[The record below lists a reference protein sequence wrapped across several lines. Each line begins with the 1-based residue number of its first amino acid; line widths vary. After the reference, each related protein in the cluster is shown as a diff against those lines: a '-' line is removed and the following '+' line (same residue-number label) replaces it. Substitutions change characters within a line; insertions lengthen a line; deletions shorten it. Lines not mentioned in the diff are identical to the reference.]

1 MRQIPDLSIQQ
12 IGYRRI
18 AAAVPELTLSL
29 LKLRTIDDIFL
40 NLGTWQGI
48 VSQRTALT
56 EIRMYS
62 AHIDLLSALSVIA
75 QIRQIPKRPGFSVTA
90 SFVGKRNYTTEEIK
104 QAVMQGIT
112 SHYAWQYSEDEVKSD
127 IDIRVFIEHQSAY
140 LGLRLGKTS
149 LQKRAYKQI
158 HTLGSLKPPVA
169 AAMLLLGSKT
179 DGLVVD
185 PFCGAGT
192 ILIEAC
198 LMGFPALGGDL
209 DNKALDAAVKNAEF
223 AGSKPALALWNAH
236 HLPIASQSAGMVVSN
251 LPWGKQVPTSP
262 DLERL
267 YQLACLEIKRIL
279 LPGSPAVILTS
290 LPEWI
295 PEEILHIVKKFEISL
310 FGQNPTILI
319 ATG

>member
-1 MRQIPDLSIQQ
+1 MISIFSITTRGLEPVCEKEMRQIPDLSIQQ

-62 AHIDLLSALSVIA
+62 AHIDLLSAVSVIA

-127 IDIRVFIEHQSAY
+127 IDIRV
-140 LGLRLGKTS
+140 
-149 LQKRAYKQI
+149 
-158 HTLGSLKPPVA
+158 
-169 AAMLLLGSKT
+169 
-179 DGLVVD
+179 
-185 PFCGAGT
+185 
-192 ILIEAC
+192 
-198 LMGFPALGGDL
+198 
-209 DNKALDAAVKNAEF
+209 
-223 AGSKPALALWNAH
+223 
-236 HLPIASQSAGMVVSN
+236 
-251 LPWGKQVPTSP
+251 
-262 DLERL
+262 
-267 YQLACLEIKRIL
+267 
-279 LPGSPAVILTS
+279 
-290 LPEWI
+290 
-295 PEEILHIVKKFEISL
+295 
-310 FGQNPTILI
+310 
-319 ATG
+319 